1 MSSKKF
7 SSLEID
13 AIGEILNISLGA
25 SATAVSTM
33 LSRRTDITTP
43 SVSVVSREEF
53 QFAEIEP
60 AIGVEI
66 TYTSGLSGRNVMLLK
81 RHDVKVICEILM
93 GMEIPDEEFELDEMN
108 LSAVCEVM
116 NQMMGASST
125 ALSEFLGEVV
135 NISTPISFEIPD
147 LQSFK
152 EKYFD
157 HDDEKVVAYFRLKIE
172 DAVESQ
178 FMNLMSLSL
187 AKKLL
192 SAFNLGLENED
203 YQEDTGSE
211 EPAASSGGVM
221 SQEEIER
228 LMGGMSAPEPA
239 PAASSGGVMSQDE
252 IEKLLSGMGG
262 GTPEPAPAASSGG
275 VMSQEEIEKLMGGMG
290 AGAAQAA
297 PQQQMPPQMAQQGA
311 QGQMPPQ
318 MGQMGQMPGQGMPP
332 QMGQMGMYGMPP
344 MGMYPGMDGQQM
356 GMYPYGMYPYG
367 MYPPMGMYPGMPGQ
381 EQQAA
386 EKKKEPKEP
395 KEPRAPKLI
404 NVKPIQSPD
413 FEEDEEGLGQEQ
425 AENLSLIMDVPLE
438 VSVEIGRTRK
448 FVKDILELTD
458 GSLVVLDKLAG
469 EQVDVYANGQCIARG
484 DVVVVEDS
492 FAVRI
497 TEIVKNPD
505 FKLLGAE

>member
-66 TYTSGLSGRNVMLLK
+66 TYISGLSGRNVMLLK

-147 LQSFK
+147 LESFK

-157 HDDEKVVAYFRLKIE
+157 QDEEKVVAYFKLKIE

-178 FMNLMSLSL
+178 FMNLMSISL

-211 EPAASSGGVM
+211 EPAAGGGVM

-228 LMGGMSAPEPA
+228 LMGGMSSPAPEPAAAGGVMSQDEIEKLLGGMGGGTPEPA
-239 PAASSGGVMSQDE
+239 PAPAAASGGVMSQDE

-262 GTPEPAPAASSGG
+262 GTPEPAPAPQPAPQP
-275 VMSQEEIEKLMGGMG
+275 VPQ
-290 AGAAQAA
+290 QAP
-297 PQQQMPPQMAQQGA
+297 PQQQMPPQM
-311 QGQMPPQ
+311 
-318 MGQMGQMPGQGMPP
+318 GQMPGQSQMPP
-332 QMGQMGMYGMPP
+332 QMGMYGMPP
-344 MGMYPGMDGQQM
+344 MGMY
-356 GMYPYGMYPYG
+356 
-367 MYPPMGMYPGMPGQ
+367 GMPGQ
-381 EQQAA
+381 EQPAPDQ
-386 EKKKEPKEP
+386 KKKDVKE
-395 KEPRAPKLI
+395 KEPRDPRLI
-404 NVKPIQSPD
+404 NVKPIQTPT
-413 FEEDEEGLGQEQ
+413 FEEDEDGLGQEQ

-438 VSVEIGRTRK
+438 VSVEIGRTKK

-505 FKLLGAE
+505 FKLFSAEG